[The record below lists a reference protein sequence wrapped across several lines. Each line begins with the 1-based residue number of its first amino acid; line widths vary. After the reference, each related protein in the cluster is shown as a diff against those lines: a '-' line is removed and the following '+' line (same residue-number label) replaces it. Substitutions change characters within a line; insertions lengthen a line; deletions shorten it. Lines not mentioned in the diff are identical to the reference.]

1 MSLRAALLGAIVV
14 GLLGWIA
21 SLGFYVVGQTEEA
34 LLVRLGQPIE
44 TIREPGLNLK
54 LPFVDTVVVYDKRL
68 LPLEPP
74 VDQII
79 LGDQK
84 RIVVE
89 TFSRFRVAD
98 PLRFYQS
105 VGTVEQARINL
116 AQVISS
122 TLRKQLGKVALSA
135 LLTPERERI
144 VEQIRDEAEVR
155 ARPLGIEV
163 VDVRIRRADLP
174 PETSQ
179 AIYDRMSSERVRE
192 AKDLRAQGFEW
203 GQQIRAEA
211 DRDRTVLL
219 SKAQRESET
228 TRGEADAE
236 ASRILAAA
244 YGKDAGFF
252 DLYRA
257 LQVYR
262 AGLTVGNPTILLSP
276 SSELMKYFDAGPSAT
291 RSGAAVDPPGALA
304 GPSRAAEPESGGK
317 QQ

>member
-1 MSLRAALLGAIVV
+1 MSLRAIILSIIVV
-14 GLLGWIA
+14 GLLGYLA
-21 SLGFYVVGQTEEA
+21 SLGCYVVGQTQEG
-34 LLVRLGQPIE
+34 LLMRLGQPIA
-44 TIREPGLNLK
+44 TIKEPGLYAK
-54 LPFVDTVVVYDKRL
+54 LPFLDTVVVYDRRL

-74 VDQII
+74 LDQII

-105 VGTVEQARINL
+105 VGSVEQARVNL
-116 AQVISS
+116 AQLISS

-135 LLTPERERI
+135 LLTPQREAI
-144 VEQIRDEAEVR
+144 VKEIRDEAALR
-155 ARPLGIEV
+155 ARPLGV
-163 VDVRIRRADLP
+163 DLVDVRIRRADLP

-192 AKDLRAQGFEW
+192 ASDLRAQGFEW
-203 GQQIRAEA
+203 AQQIRAEA
-211 DRDRTVLL
+211 ERDRTVLL
-219 SKAQRESET
+219 SRAQRESQIN
-228 TRGEADAE
+228 RGEADAE
-236 ASRILAAA
+236 ASRIMAAA
-244 YGKDAGFF
+244 YGQDTEFF

-276 SSELMKYFDAGPSAT
+276 SSELMKFFDAPFAT
-291 RSGAAVDPPGALA
+291 RSGGAPTTSTPLTE
-304 GPSRAAEPESGGK
+304 PSRAAAPAPGDR
-317 QQ
+317 QP